1 MGSIISWA
9 FAFGFGVC
17 LSSLD
22 KLCFSGYKAAA
33 VIAAVAVYLVA
44 AVKTRAVTG
53 DDLRL
58 IPHGDKLAA
67 WLHIA

>member
-1 MGSIISWA
+1 MGAVAWGVYERLSAVLGTSWKA
-9 FAFGFGVC
+9 TALGV
-17 LSSLD
+17 
-22 KLCFSGYKAAA
+22 AAA

-58 IPHGDKLAA
+58 IPHGDKVAA
-67 WLHIA
+67 WLRIR